1 MENNY
6 LFLNSADVENLLR
19 ISKRTLQNYRSDG
32 RLPYLKISK
41 KNILYRA
48 EDVLTFLENSSS
60 VSYQKI
66 RGKAL
71 IKKYIIK
78 M

>member
-48 EDVLTFLENSSS
+48 EDVLTLLENSSS